1 MVYDIFMCHN
11 EFSFLTLR
19 GINFW
24 LLHIVYFWL
33 PHSMKYVFTCVL
45 FLQLAREAV
54 QSKASIPHLVVGNQI
69 ITNVSLLIDLNS
81 F

>member
-1 MVYDIFMCHN
+1 
-11 EFSFLTLR
+11 
-19 GINFW
+19 
-24 LLHIVYFWL
+24 
-33 PHSMKYVFTCVL
+33 MKYVFTCVL

-54 QSKASIPHLVVGNQI
+54 QSKASIPHLVVGKQI